1 MPTRN
6 RDRVYD
12 LLAILLLVVISIGFV
27 VANVQ
32 KHTSVSPIDEYV
44 YIDYVSKIPTQGVV
58 RQGEEVGTL
67 ARDYLACAGVRFIGT
82 YPDSLCATHGL
93 GPDSEYPNAGE
104 TTADIYTM
112 LYPATAWVSA
122 QLFSLVGVDSLV
134 TGARLGGMFWLAA
147 AAAVLFI
154 ALRRLGAARPLAFG
168 VAMFVAVSP
177 LAEWSN
183 TYVST
188 DASALLAGSSMLLL
202 LTLRWRRTGA
212 KVGAFAVLGMLLT
225 LLKVQNIAAVGFA
238 ALFLLVVGVVRSFR
252 RSRRDGGFL
261 GRVIRDRDVLTAV
274 ATVVA
279 SVAAQAIWLVI
290 RSQLSLDGSPDQ
302 GVGTRLSGTALLAES
317 FRFLP
322 SMLGLPVPFEVDA
335 PITFISRVGSLLA
348 AVGVLGLLF
357 AARAGSKRAMFAGS
371 LLTVTVVLGPLLA
384 LLSVVTAGY
393 YFTLPSRYGMSLAP
407 ICFAALCLLISRKH
421 WPGYAF
427 IAAGIA
433 SFAVTCAAGIG
444 S

>member
-1 MPTRN
+1 
-6 RDRVYD
+6 
-12 LLAILLLVVISIGFV
+12 
-27 VANVQ
+27 
-32 KHTSVSPIDEYV
+32 
-44 YIDYVSKIPTQGVV
+44 
-58 RQGEEVGTL
+58 
-67 ARDYLACAGVRFIGT
+67 
-82 YPDSLCATHGL
+82 
-93 GPDSEYPNAGE
+93 
-104 TTADIYTM
+104 
-112 LYPATAWVSA
+112 
-122 QLFSLVGVDSLV
+122 
-134 TGARLGGMFWLAA
+134 
-147 AAAVLFI
+147 
-154 ALRRLGAARPLAFG
+154 
-168 VAMFVAVSP
+168 MFVAVSP
-177 LAEWSN
+177 LAESSN

-322 SMLGLPVPFEVDA
+322 SMSGFPCRSRWMRRSPSSRASAPVGRGRRPRTPLRGASREQARDVRRIAAHGDCGPRPAPGPPECRDRRLLLHPSIAIRHVARPDLLRGALPADLAQALAGL
-335 PITFISRVGSLLA
+335 
-348 AVGVLGLLF
+348 
-357 AARAGSKRAMFAGS
+357 
-371 LLTVTVVLGPLLA
+371 
-384 LLSVVTAGY
+384 
-393 YFTLPSRYGMSLAP
+393 
-407 ICFAALCLLISRKH
+407 
-421 WPGYAF
+421 AF